1 MEKCSVM
8 AELTFY
14 TGPMDSGKST
24 LALQTNYNRQA
35 RGLAGHIFTAHD
47 RAGTAVVSSR
57 LGLAHDAIEV
67 SPAFDFWSYT
77 TGRLACGERIDYYI
91 CDEAQ
96 FYTAGQVDALAK
108 IVDELEVDVFCF
120 GILTDFRTRLFPGSA
135 RLVELADNTQVL
147 QVEAL
152 CWCGKRATH
161 NARVEE
167 GTMVTEGEIIVVGN
181 IGQQAPEADRP
192 GQVSYEVLCRQH
204 HRLGL
209 TASAARA
216 MASGGQRLPVGR
228 PGPGGA

>member
-1 MEKCSVM
+1 MGKCSVM

-57 LGLAHDAIEV
+57 LGLNHDAIEV
-67 SPAFDFWSYT
+67 SPVFDFWGYT
-77 TGRLACGERIDYYI
+77 TGRLAQGERIDYYI

-96 FYTAGQVDALAK
+96 FYTPGQVDALAK
-108 IVDELEVDVFCF
+108 IVDELEIDVFCF
-120 GILTDFRTRLFPGSA
+120 GILTDFRTKLFPGSA
-135 RLVELADNTQVL
+135 RLVELADSTLVL

-161 NARVEE
+161 NARVED
-167 GTMVTEGEIIVVGN
+167 GIVVTEGDIIVVGN
-181 IGQQAPEADRP
+181 IGEQAPEEDRP
-192 GQVSYEVLCRQH
+192 GLVSYEVLCRQH
-204 HRLGL
+204 HRLGM
-209 TASAARA
+209 TASVAHALAGARP
-216 MASGGQRLPVGR
+216 QRADRSSRGH
-228 PGPGGA
+228 A